1 MNNTSRILGESEMS
15 FSEKFQ
21 DIVSL
26 LRTVKDLEDDW
37 WQDSIGNENT
47 KGRKYTK
54 LLKQHLEN
62 FVAKHGESSL
72 TNILRYHISGNR
84 RVTDDFWFDVVGD
97 LIQTVVED
105 LKSGE
110 LNPYGS
116 GSGLLASIINGA
128 VFGYS
133 LYPKT
138 PENLPIVT
146 ALADAMG
153 DDVDDVYDQL
163 EP

>member
-1 MNNTSRILGESEMS
+1 MNTTSRILGESEIP

-37 WQDSIGNENT
+37 WQDSIVNENT
-47 KGRKYTK
+47 KGRKYLK
-54 LLKQHLEN
+54 LLKQHLNN
-62 FVAKHGESSL
+62 FVAKHGESEL
-72 TNILRYHISGNR
+72 THTMFGHIDSNR
-84 RVTDDFWFDVVGD
+84 MVTDDFWFDVVGD
-97 LIQTVVED
+97 LIYTVAQD

-110 LNPYGS
+110 LNPYDS
-116 GSGLLASIINGA
+116 GSGLLASIINSA
-128 VFGYS
+128 PLGYS

-138 PENLPIVT
+138 PENLPIIT

-153 DDVDDVYDQL
+153 DDVDDVYAQF

>member
-1 MNNTSRILGESEMS
+1 MNTTSRNLGESEIP

-26 LRTVKDLEDDW
+26 LRTARDLEA
-37 WQDSIGNENT
+37 DSYEDSTGNENT
-47 KGRKYTK
+47 RGRKYLR
-54 LLKQHLEN
+54 LLKQHLDN
-62 FVAKHGESSL
+62 FASKHGESSL

-84 RVTDDFWFDVVGD
+84 MVTDDFWFDVVND

-105 LKSGE
+105 LKSGD
-110 LNPYGS
+110 LNPYDS
-116 GSGLLASIINGA
+116 GSGLLASIINSA
-128 VFGYS
+128 PFGYS

-138 PENLPIVT
+138 PENLPIIT
-146 ALADAMG
+146 ALADAVG
-153 DDVDDVYDQL
+153 DDVDDVYAQF